1 MKREDKDLMDILLE
15 VCQDEQAELK
25 ITRTHINA
33 FFLVKDSPFFS
44 SLFDSFNIK

>member
-33 FFLVKDSPFFS
+33 FFLIS
-44 SLFDSFNIK
+44 SLGALKPQQKQD